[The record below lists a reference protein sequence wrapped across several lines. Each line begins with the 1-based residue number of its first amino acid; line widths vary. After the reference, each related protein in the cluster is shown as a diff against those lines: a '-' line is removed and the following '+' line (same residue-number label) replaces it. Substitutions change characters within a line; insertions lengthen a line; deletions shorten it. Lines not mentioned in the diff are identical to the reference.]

1 MPVLRPTTRA
11 DIPAVDA
18 LLAEAYPRLLAA
30 DYPPSVLVT
39 ALPRI
44 SRAQPGLVTSGT
56 YWLAEEDGVLL
67 AAGGWTAQAPAGGVT
82 PGRGHIRHVVSNPA
96 RLREGHARAVL
107 EAAMGQAR
115 VAGITAFDC
124 ISTRTAVPFY
134 RALGFRVAKEI
145 DVTLAPGITFPA
157 VQMTRGLAQTRRAG

>member
-1 MPVLRPTTRA
+1 MPILRPTTRA

-18 LLAEAYPRLLAA
+18 LLAEAYPRLLAP

-44 SRAQPGLVTSGT
+44 SRAQPALLTSGT

-67 AAGGWTAQAPAGGVT
+67 AAGGWTAQAPRGRGRR
-82 PGRGHIRHVVSNPA
+82 GRGHIRHVVSNPD

-115 VAGITAFDC
+115 AAGITLLEC

-134 RALGFRVAKEI
+134 RALGFQMQGE
-145 DVTLAPGITFPA
+145 VTVPLAPGIDFPA
-157 VQMTRGLAQTRRAG
+157 IQMTRPLVRTRRAG